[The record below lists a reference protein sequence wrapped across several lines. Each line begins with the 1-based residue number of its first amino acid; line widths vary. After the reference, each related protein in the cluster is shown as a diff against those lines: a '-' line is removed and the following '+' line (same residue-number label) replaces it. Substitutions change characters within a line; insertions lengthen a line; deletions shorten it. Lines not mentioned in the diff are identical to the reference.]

1 MYYIPLNQYD
11 FAGCWYALC
20 RLLKSFHKSLRI
32 SLIPKSFSFCNITP
46 SFRFILNL
54 YDDISQNQCSVLLH
68 HLGQKCA
75 AAFKFLTQSFPPS
88 LVASASHQNNSDNSF
103 LDDTATLRKRQ
114 YFQFKKTPFTYS
126 RNLLSASFLYRFLM
140 VSSARYAFC
149 ISTPKCI
156 LLGGIS
162 PKTHNIY
169 IGASLFGVTF
179 KKVLH
184 FWEPLS
190 KRYSTF

>member
-114 YFQFKKTPFTYS
+114 YFQFKKLRSHIPGTCYQLVSFIDFS
-126 RNLLSASFLYRFLM
+126 WCLLQDTHFVYPRQNAS
-140 VSSARYAFC
+140 C
-149 ISTPKCI
+149 
-156 LLGGIS
+156 
-162 PKTHNIY
+162 
-169 IGASLFGVTF
+169 
-179 KKVLH
+179 
-184 FWEPLS
+184 
-190 KRYSTF
+190 